1 MDKLLNLQLGPYRV
15 VRQLGEGGMG
25 SVYEAVN
32 DSVERRVAI
41 KFLRSDSADDPE
53 VVSRFLNEARATNR
67 IDHPSIVQI
76 HESGRLP
83 DGTPYLVMELLR
95 GETLQ
100 SRMQRGQLGTRA
112 TLQIAWQIA
121 DALAAA
127 HKRGI
132 VHRDLKPSNLML
144 SPDPLVQG
152 GERVKVLDFG
162 IAKLIVEGHRG
173 AKRSQLVMVTP
184 VYMSPEQCRGA
195 GAVSAKTDVYALGII
210 LYEMLAGQPPFTAAG
225 VGELIGSHLF
235 CPPPNLAE
243 RIPSLPAE
251 VASFVMSL
259 LAKDPESR
267 PSMQEVANHLN
278 GLTRYLESAPTVK
291 TESLHGLVG
300 KTVLLPASGTGNGN
314 PGRSSGNKTGLRTV
328 GALLVGIPCV
338 LGAIWG
344 LRPSFF
350 SRPQPTVTHPVGSPS
365 SSNALVPLSGSPDAA
380 TTNLAENSIPAN
392 LHNRDND
399 PEPVERLAGV
409 KSHGSAAT
417 EGKQLPT
424 KPIISVKD
432 TEPAH
437 GRAEIT
443 VPILAK
449 ASNTEVKQPLMK
461 PSTGLKGTEPSPG
474 LEASA
479 APSLAKSAVPDDKM
493 RSNQKMANSAMK
505 SASGLQPA
513 ALARTSPQISQSQA
527 TSHSP
532 KATPEISSLPIAAP
546 EPAAASTVSNAQIVE
561 TPEAVFML
569 YESGK
574 KLDAIA
580 NAWRIEKKGH
590 PEIWQRLGSQA
601 CDQSDGEMA
610 TLVYQAASELIRKK
624 IRQSCEARGLR
635 FINNAFRSLRP

>member
-1 MDKLLNLQLGPYRV
+1 MDKLLNLTLGPYRV

-41 KFLRSDSADDPE
+41 KFLRADSADDPE
-53 VVSRFLNEARATNR
+53 VVRRFLNEARATNR

-162 IAKLIVEGHRG
+162 IAKLVVEGHRG
-173 AKRSQLVMVTP
+173 ATRSQLVMGTP

-210 LYEMLAGQPPFTAAG
+210 LYEMLAGQPPFIAAG

-243 RIPSLPAE
+243 RLPGLPVE

-259 LAKDPESR
+259 LAKEPESR
-267 PSMQEVANHLN
+267 PGMQEVANHLN

-291 TESLHGLVG
+291 AESLHGLAG
-300 KTVLLPASGTGNGN
+300 KTVLLPVSGTGKSN
-314 PGRSSGNKTGLRTV
+314 PGRSSGHKKGLRTV

-338 LGAIWG
+338 LGATWSLI
-344 LRPSFF
+344 PSFL
-350 SRPQPTVTHPVGSPS
+350 SRPQPAVTHQVGSPS
-365 SSNALVPLSGSPDAA
+365 SRNAFVPLSGSPDAA
-380 TTNLAENSIPAN
+380 TTILAEASIPAN
-392 LHNRDND
+392 LHNRDKV
-399 PEPVERLAGV
+399 PEPAERLA
-409 KSHGSAAT
+409 S
-417 EGKQLPT
+417 E
-424 KPIISVKD
+424 I
-432 TEPAH
+432 
-437 GRAEIT
+437 GRAH
-443 VPILAK
+443 V
-449 ASNTEVKQPLMK
+449 
-461 PSTGLKGTEPSPG
+461 
-474 LEASA
+474 
-479 APSLAKSAVPDDKM
+479 
-493 RSNQKMANSAMK
+493 
-505 SASGLQPA
+505 
-513 ALARTSPQISQSQA
+513 
-527 TSHSP
+527 
-532 KATPEISSLPIAAP
+532 
-546 EPAAASTVSNAQIVE
+546 
-561 TPEAVFML
+561 
-569 YESGK
+569 
-574 KLDAIA
+574 
-580 NAWRIEKKGH
+580 
-590 PEIWQRLGSQA
+590 
-601 CDQSDGEMA
+601 
-610 TLVYQAASELIRKK
+610 
-624 IRQSCEARGLR
+624 
-635 FINNAFRSLRP
+635 